1 MNIYLN
7 PSFLWTVNVKAQKQG
22 KGMTGEEKGNCLFL
36 KIRINCYLPMIF
48 NHLKFAIRFLRKEGS
63 YTVLNLLGLTL
74 GISIGI
80 ILLLYLQNELSYDA
94 HHSQGDQIYRV
105 SHHLKAEGADFNT
118 ARTARELAPL
128 LKADIP
134 EVINYVRF
142 NDYDDTMITVYPDS
156 DQPAQY
162 YEGRIMETDSS
173 FLSVFT
179 HEVLEGDRK
188 TCLTGPGKAVL
199 TQSVAKKYYGNEPAV
214 GQVIKLPSG
223 DQRTISAVISDLPD
237 NSHLKYEILFSEIQE
252 RGWIAGSDDPV
263 RTSEGFW
270 NPGSYTYVLMPK
282 DYNYTV
288 WDDRFQLIF
297 DKYYSAFGKKI
308 GGSAVA
314 SLTPLKDIHFQ
325 SELTDDEPQG
335 NIKYVYTFATIGL
348 LIILLACINYM
359 NMATARSVVR
369 TKEMGVRK
377 VLGFTRT
384 KLFVS
389 ILSEALLLSVLAMF
403 LALLVNF
410 VILEFSPLNDWINKD
425 LSLNFLSNPLLLF
438 GMIAIVLI
446 VGLFSGIYPAVY
458 IPSVSIIAAMKGSAH
473 TNKSESWLRKSLI
486 VLQFGVS
493 IFVILFV
500 VLMNRQIDYLNTADV
515 GFDRENVVLIQLRD
529 STVVSKMTAI
539 RNELS
544 SHPNIRSITT
554 AWGTP
559 GLEVGGQVFRVERD
573 GEMVQQAMGTIWS
586 GPDYLETMGIE
597 LLDGRDFRPEDGKR
611 ESRAILVNETA
622 AQELGWK
629 DDPINK
635 RVRFF
640 HGEID
645 MHVVGVVKDFNFESL
660 HNKISPMFLLRMEA
674 DDGTLHVRIAGQ
686 NIDETLAYLEEQF
699 AKFDPSHP
707 FEYQFIDK
715 EFEKQ
720 YQADQI
726 QLQLISALSFIC
738 IFVSILGLIGLSA
751 FTIGQ
756 KAKEISIRKVL
767 GASVQSILIQFSK
780 GYVTLILVAIAL
792 AIPLANYMI
801 QEWLAEFAYQVT
813 VKWYFYVLPGVLV
826 LLLGLVI
833 VLLQSIKSAQANP
846 AQGLRSE

>member
-1 MNIYLN
+1 
-7 PSFLWTVNVKAQKQG
+7 
-22 KGMTGEEKGNCLFL
+22 
-36 KIRINCYLPMIF
+36 MIF
-48 NHLKFAIRFLRKEGS
+48 NHLKFAIRFLRKEGAYS
-63 YTVLNLLGLTL
+63 LLNLLGLTL
-74 GISIGI
+74 GISVGI

-94 HHSQGDQIYRV
+94 HHTKGNQIYRV

-128 LKADIP
+128 LKQDIP

-142 NDYDDTMITVYPDS
+142 HGYGDTMITVNPDS
-156 DQPAQY
+156 NEPAQY
-162 YEGRIMETDSS
+162 YESRIMETDSS
-173 FLSVFT
+173 LLSVFT

-188 TCLTGPGKAVL
+188 SCLTGPGKVVL
-199 TQSVAKKYYGNEPAV
+199 TQTVAKKYYGDNPAV
-214 GQVIKLPSG
+214 GQIIRLPSG
-223 DQRTISAVISDLPD
+223 DQRTVSAVISDLPD
-237 NSHLKYEILFSEIQE
+237 NSHLKYEILFSEIQK
-252 RGWIAGSDDPV
+252 RGWLAESDDPV

-270 NPGSYTYVLMPK
+270 NAGSYTYVLMPK
-282 DYNYTV
+282 DYNYAA
-288 WDDRFQLIF
+288 WDDRFRIIF
-297 DKYYSAFGKKI
+297 DKYFSAFGKKI
-308 GGSAVA
+308 GGTAVA

-325 SELTDDEPQG
+325 TGLTDDEPQG

-369 TKEMGVRK
+369 TKEMGIRK

-403 LALLVNF
+403 LALIVDF
-410 VILEFSPLNDWINKD
+410 VILEFSPFNDWINKD
-425 LSLNFLSNPLLLF
+425 LSLNFLSNPTLWLGL
-438 GMIAIVLI
+438 IVI
-446 VGLFSGIYPAVY
+446 VVVVGLFSGIYPAVY
-458 IPSVSIIAAMKGSAH
+458 IPSIPVTAAMKGSAH

-486 VLQFGVS
+486 VLQFSVS

-500 VLMNRQIDYLNTADV
+500 VLMNRQINYLNAANV

-529 STVVSKMTAI
+529 STVVGKMTAI

-544 SHPNIRSITT
+544 SHPNIRSITS

-559 GLEVGGQVFRVERD
+559 GLEVGGQVFRVEKD
-573 GEMVQQAMGTIWS
+573 GELVQQAMRTIWS
-586 GPDYLETMGIE
+586 GPNYLETMGIQ

-611 ESRAILVNETA
+611 ESRALIINETA

-660 HNKISPMFLLRMEA
+660 HNKISPMFLLRMPA

-686 NIDETLAYLEEQF
+686 NIDETLTYLEEQF
-699 AKFDPSHP
+699 REFDPFHP
-707 FEYQFIDK
+707 FEYQFVDK

-726 QLQLISALSFIC
+726 QMQLISALSFIC

-767 GASVQSILIQFSK
+767 GASVRSILVQFSK
-780 GYVTLILVAIAL
+780 GYVMLILVAIAL

-801 QEWLAEFAYQVT
+801 QEWLAEFAYQVS
-813 VKWYFYVLPGVLV
+813 VKWYFYALPGILV

-833 VLLQSIKSAQANP
+833 VLLQSVKSAQANP
-846 AQGLRSE
+846 AEGLRSE

>member
-1 MNIYLN
+1 M
-7 PSFLWTVNVKAQKQG
+7 FL
-22 KGMTGEEKGNCLFL
+22 
-36 KIRINCYLPMIF
+36 
-48 NHLKFAIRFLRKEGS
+48 NHLKFAIRFFRKEGA

-74 GISIGI
+74 GISIAI
-80 ILLLYLQNELSYDA
+80 ILLLYLQNELNYDA
-94 HHSQGDQIYRV
+94 HHSQSDQIYRV
-105 SHHLKAEGADFNT
+105 SHHLKADGADFNT

-142 NDYDDTMITVYPDS
+142 NGYDDTMITVYPDS

-162 YEGRIMETDSS
+162 YEQRIMETDSTL
-173 FLSVFT
+173 LSVFT

-188 TCLTGPGKAVL
+188 SCLTGPGKVVL
-199 TQSVAKKYYGNEPAV
+199 TEAIAKKYYGDKPAV

-223 DQRTISAVISDLPD
+223 DQRTVSAVISDLPD
-237 NSHLKYEILFSEIQE
+237 NSHLKYDILFSEIQK
-252 RGWIAGSDDPV
+252 RAWLAASDDPV

-270 NPGSYTYVLMPK
+270 NPGSYTYLLMPK
-282 DYNYTV
+282 DYNYEAWNTK
-288 WDDRFQLIF
+288 FQLIF

-308 GGSAVA
+308 GGEALG
-314 SLTPLKDIHFQ
+314 SLTPLRDIHFQ
-325 SELTDDEPQG
+325 SELTDDEAQG

-369 TKEMGVRK
+369 TKEIAVRK
-377 VLGFTRT
+377 VLGFTRV
-384 KLFVS
+384 KLFGS

-403 LALLVNF
+403 LAVIVDF
-410 VILEFSPLNDWINKD
+410 VVLEFSPLNDWINKD
-425 LSLNFLSNPLLLF
+425 LSLNFLNNPTLLM
-438 GMIAIVLI
+438 GMIGIVLV

-458 IPSVSIIAAMKGSAH
+458 IPSLSITAAIKGGAH
-473 TNKSESWLRKSLI
+473 ISKSEGWLRKSLI
-486 VLQFGVS
+486 VLQFAVS
-493 IFVILFV
+493 VFVILFV

-529 STVVSKMTAI
+529 SIVVGKMAAI

-544 SHPNIRSITT
+544 SHPNIQSITT

-573 GEMVQQAMGTIWS
+573 GEMAQQAMGTIWS
-586 GPDYLETMGIE
+586 GPHYLETMGIE

-611 ESRAILVNETA
+611 ESRAIIINETA

-629 DDPINK
+629 DNPLNK

-640 HGEID
+640 HGEVD

-660 HNKISPMFLLRMEA
+660 HNKISPMFLLRMAE
-674 DDGTLHVRIAGQ
+674 DDGTLHVRISGQ
-686 NIDETLAYLEEQF
+686 NIDETLTYLKEQF

-726 QLQLISALSFIC
+726 QLQLISALSLIC

-767 GASVQSILIQFSK
+767 GATVPSILMQFSR
-780 GYVTLILVAIAL
+780 GYVLLILVAIAI

-801 QEWLAEFAYQVT
+801 QEWLAEFAYQVA
-813 VKWYFYVLPGVLV
+813 VKWYYYVLPSVLV
-826 LLLGLVI
+826 LILGLFI
-833 VLLQSIKSAQANP
+833 VLLQSVKSAQANP
-846 AQGLRSE
+846 AKGLRSE